1 MNVIMAEPAKWDSF
15 YVIVWS
21 AAGALIGLQFIVL
34 TLIAQRSLHK
44 GAMKTGA
51 AFATPTIVHFGV
63 SLLLSAL
70 LRASWQKIGIFAA
83 VLSFIGFSGVAYV
96 GIIAL
101 RIIREKVY
109 HPVPEGLAVSFC
121 AAFGRLRSTC
131 TVSIRG
137 TPPNLRES
145 CSVLELLCCCCF

>member
-101 RIIREKVY
+101 RIIRESIPPCTRRIGCLILCRLWPLTQY
-109 HPVPEGLAVSFC
+109 LHGLYSRD
-121 AAFGRLRSTC
+121 AFQLA
-131 TVSIRG
+131 
-137 TPPNLRES
+137 
-145 CSVLELLCCCCF
+145 